1 MQVQSPEKE
10 KDVPLDAKAA
20 ASADCRKEVAS
31 RTIEL
36 MDRITVYFGV
46 CALDEKHA
54 SFIEEGDGTFTSTI
68 SEEGQ
73 ALLCAEACRDH
84 ADLAAEAPDCSALLE
99 ACGETAKKEIKI
111 IRVHD
116 AFDAA
121 RKTCPSEEAPL
132 IDVEDDLGSNVED
145 GLGSNVGG
153 HVEADVTNDVVDEQV
168 RVEPTVVVPQ
178 VVEPEVVDV
187 LPGNSPKAPFKGN
200 RIKQQTFEYEMKNA
214 LAERNDGNCDKLKQV
229 FKKCDYKGTG
239 KVYIAQID
247 NMLDKLDSQKVET
260 MDLLHQIAVKVKKDP
275 AQDPLTFKD
284 WTRFKLDSLEAA
296 KCALEYATRK

>member
-1 MQVQSPEKE
+1 MQGPEKE
-10 KDVPLDAKAA
+10 RDVPVGAKGS
-20 ASADCRKEVAS
+20 ASADCLKEIAD
-31 RTIEL
+31 RTMEL

-54 SFIEEGDGTFTSTI
+54 SFSKEDDTFTI

-73 ALLCAEACRDH
+73 ALLCDEACKDH
-84 ADLAAEAPDCSALLE
+84 ADLAAEAPDSSALLE
-99 ACGETAKKEIKI
+99 ACSDKAKELKI

-132 IDVEDDLGSNVED
+132 IDVEDDLSSNVED
-145 GLGSNVGG
+145 SLGSNVWR
-153 HVEADVTNDVVDEQV
+153 DVPDVADEQIK
-168 RVEPTVVVPQ
+168 VEPEIIKVEPEIIKVQPAVVQ
-178 VVEPEVVDV
+178 PEVVDV

-200 RIKQQTFEYEMKNA
+200 RIRQQTFEYDLKNA
-214 LAERNDGNCDKLKQV
+214 LADRNDGNCDKLKAV

-247 NMLDKLDSQKVET
+247 NMLDKLESQKVET
-260 MDLLHQIAVKVKKDP
+260 MDLLHKIAEKVKKDP
-275 AQDPLTFKD
+275 VQEPLTFKD
-284 WTRFKLDSLEAA
+284 WTRFKLDSLEAT